1 MTESKVA
8 TPLKDPRTRA
18 AENLS
23 HVKNKVAVLS
33 GKGGV
38 GKSTVAAN
46 IALALAEEYKGK
58 VGLIDADI
66 HGPNIPK
73 ILGIED
79 KRPNVSSTLAIP
91 VKGPK
96 DLHVVSMAFF
106 LESKDTPVIWRG
118 PLKMKVIE
126 QFLTDFYWGELEW
139 LVVDLPP
146 GTGDETLSIMQLIPN
161 MTGAIIVTTPQEVS
175 TLDTG
180 KALSMM
186 KQLEIPVLGVIENM
200 SGFVCP
206 NCGKNY
212 PLFGEG
218 GGQRLTKHFN
228 VPLLAQI
235 PFVPEIRQ
243 KEDVGISEAF
253 NPFVKIAKAIIK
265 KC

>member
-1 MTESKVA
+1 MTDSEVA
-8 TPLKDPRTRA
+8 PSLKDPRTRV
-18 AENLS
+18 AEKLS

-46 IALALAEEYKGK
+46 VALALAERFKDK
-58 VGLIDADI
+58 IGLIDADI

-79 KRPNVSSTLAIP
+79 KRPAVGPTLVTP
-91 VKGPK
+91 VLGPK
-96 DLHVVSMAFF
+96 NLHVVSMAFF

-126 QFLTDFYWGELEW
+126 QFLADFFWGELEW

-146 GTGDETLSIMQLIPN
+146 GTGDETLSIVQLIPN

-186 KQLEIPVLGVIENM
+186 KHMNIPVLGVVENM
-200 SGFVCP
+200 SSFVCP
-206 NCGKNY
+206 NCGISH
-212 PLFGEG
+212 PIFGDG
-218 GGQRLTKHFN
+218 GGKKLAQRFG

-235 PFVPEIRQ
+235 PFVPEIRL
-243 KEDVGISEAF
+243 KEDAGISEAF
-253 NPFVKIAKAIIK
+253 KPFFKIAEALIK
-265 KC
+265 EY